1 MEFSVNGQDY
11 ISQRDLL
18 IFDIAN
24 LTNASYPDAE
34 LANAD
39 GGILTID
46 AKEEYFRAALMPF
59 PYGLQVCS
67 SAHPSSLR
75 FSPHPIS
82 PSVFPY
88 GLQNWSLTTLS
99 SDGISSDGQLL
110 RPPLLHPSTLHCPP
124 STHHSL
130 HSSSYQDPKTCQTIA
145 IHSS

>member
-59 PYGLQVCS
+59 PYGLQ
-67 SAHPSSLR
+67 
-75 FSPHPIS
+75 
-82 PSVFPY
+82 
-88 GLQNWSLTTLS
+88 NWSLTTLS
-99 SDGISSDGQLL
+99 SDAS
-110 RPPLLHPSTLHCPP
+110 P
-124 STHHSL
+124 
-130 HSSSYQDPKTCQTIA
+130 QTI
-145 IHSS
+145 SPSVFPSPSRTGR